1 MQIEVGQAG
10 MYRIVATLLL
20 VLPATVHGGLAEGE
34 QAAAW
39 QRFLDEAAQTEPS
52 LIYPYEPCFRRA
64 AAAHALP
71 LSLLLALARGE
82 SDFDPSARSHANAH
96 GLMQILWPDTA
107 HHLGIQR
114 LSQLYDPCTNVEAGA
129 RYLAELLAHYDG
141 DLHRALAAYNYGP
154 KRISRGDGAMPAG
167 AEWYSAYIYRH
178 LGYVLGAHN
187 PPSQPGARAYAEEG
201 KIELAAFAA
210 PYRAAAFVQTLL
222 AAAPSLRLDW
232 FRVDVAR
239 FRVVLIYDGSEELER
254 SRALLVRAGFP
265 LP

>member
-10 MYRIVATLLL
+10 MHRILAALLL
-20 VLPATVHGGLAEGE
+20 VLPATVRGFAEGE

-39 QRFLDEAAQTEPS
+39 RHFLNEAAQTEPS
-52 LIYPYEPCFRRA
+52 LIYPYELCFRRA

-82 SDFDPSARSHANAH
+82 SDFDASARSHANAH

-129 RYLAELLAHYDG
+129 RYLAELLARYDG

-154 KRISRGDGAMPAG
+154 KRISRGDGAIPAG

-178 LGYVLGAHN
+178 LGYVLGARN
-187 PPSQPGARAYAEEG
+187 PRSQPGARAYAEEG
-201 KIELAAFAA
+201 KIELAVFAA

-232 FRVDVAR
+232 FRMDVAR
-239 FRVVLIYDGSEELER
+239 FRVVLLYDGSEDLER